1 MNFTLH
7 ERLAA
12 DTAMI
17 ADWPL
22 SRVLLMNDSRFPW
35 LILVPRIP
43 ALLDLTDLDEAGRAM
58 LMEEMGRAAVKLK
71 EWARAHGGCERINT
85 GAIGNIVPQL
95 HIHVVARRIG
105 DAAWPGV
112 VWGSGQNIPYEPPE
126 LQRRV
131 MELRGFL

>member
-1 MNFTLH
+1 MSFKLH

-12 DTAMI
+12 DTAFI

-35 LILVPRIP
+35 LILVPRRL
-43 ALLDLTDLDEAGRAM
+43 ALLDLTDLDEAARAI
-58 LMEEMGRAAVKLK
+58 LMEEIGRAAVKLK
-71 EWARAHGGCERINT
+71 EWARAHGGCERINV

-95 HIHVVARRIG
+95 HVHVVARRIG

-112 VWGSGQNIPYEPPE
+112 VWGSGQNIPYGTQE
-126 LQRRV
+126 LQRHV
-131 MELRGFL
+131 MELRGIL

>member
-1 MNFTLH
+1 MNFMLH

-12 DTAMI
+12 DTAFI

-35 LILVPRIP
+35 LILVPRHL
-43 ALLDLTDLDEAGRAM
+43 ALLDLTDLDEATRAI
-58 LMEEMGRAAVKLK
+58 LMEEIGRAAVKLK
-71 EWARAHGGCERINT
+71 EWAKAHGGCERINV

-95 HIHVVARRIG
+95 HVHVVARRIG

-112 VWGSGQNIPYEPPE
+112 VWGSGQNIPYGPPE
-126 LQRRV
+126 LQRLA
-131 MELRGFL
+131 MELRGIL